1 MITALNIG
9 VNGMLMGLIYG
20 LMALSLSVVFG
31 VTKIVNFAH
40 GEILVFSALIAIT
53 CYNCFDIHPLVIL
66 PLLCAF
72 LFVGGYYLQWGIINH
87 LLKAS
92 AHSQFIALSAIAIIF
107 LNLQLLM
114 FGSNAQSVMTLESL
128 DSLSVGPFLIDY
140 MRLLAAGVAVIT
152 TLLAYG
158 FIYYTSS
165 GKAIRACTDNRFAA
179 LTIGLND
186 KHLYALSFAVA
197 GSILG
202 VTGCLFSLL
211 MDISPQLGP
220 QLTLLSFTIVI
231 IGGLNNQAGALLGG
245 VIVGT
250 IEAYTAFYY
259 QSSLKS
265 LVSFVL
271 LILILLIRPQ
281 GLLMK
286 RA

>member
-9 VNGMLMGLIYG
+9 INGILIGLIYG

-31 VTKIVNFAH
+31 VTRIVNFAH
-40 GEILVFSALIAIT
+40 GEILVFGSLIAIT
-53 CYNCFDIHPLVIL
+53 CYHAFGIHPLIIL
-66 PLLCAF
+66 PFLCIF
-72 LFVGGYYLQWGIINH
+72 LFVGGYSLQWGIINH
-87 LLKAS
+87 LLKS
-92 AHSQFIALSAIAIIF
+92 SEHSQFIALSAIAIIF

-114 FGSNAQSVMTLESL
+114 FGSNSQSVVTSSSLESIA
-128 DSLSVGPFLIDY
+128 VGPFLIDY
-140 MRLLAAGVAVIT
+140 MRLLAAGVAVLT
-152 TLLAYG
+152 TLLTYS

-211 MDISPQLGP
+211 MDISPQIGP

-245 VIVGT
+245 IIVGT
-250 IEAYTAFYY
+250 VEAYTAFYS

-265 LVSFVL
+265 LVSFGL
-271 LILILLIRPQ
+271 LILVLLVRPQ
-281 GLLMK
+281 GLLT
-286 RA
+286 RRI